1 MSSSVIES
9 GNPQQATKKS
19 KEKNKDLVAF
29 LEERLAE
36 INATIFAIMGRV
48 EDVEKRIEELESMED
63 PKEL

>member
-63 PKEL
+63 PEEL